1 MIKIMEHMVICI
13 GRQYGSGGREIG
25 ERLAQKLG
33 INCYDK
39 LLIKKAAEI
48 SGLNEEYISR
58 EEEKPANP
66 LWLLSGNIFADTAG
80 IGAAF
85 YSGNEMIYNAEK
97 AAIEQISGQES
108 CVIIGRSASQILRDK
123 GCFSVFIYA
132 DIYDRLARVS
142 ARNGIDEKEASERIR
157 KIDKM
162 RQRYF
167 DAYSAT
173 GWGKSESYDMLL
185 SSSRFGVESCT
196 ELIMNALSMTKGG
209 VSHE

>member
-48 SGLNEEYISR
+48 SGLNKEYISR

-97 AAIEQISGQES
+97 AAID
-108 CVIIGRSASQILRDK
+108 RK
-123 GCFSVFIYA
+123 SV
-132 DIYDRLARVS
+132 V
-142 ARNGIDEKEASERIR
+142 
-157 KIDKM
+157 
-162 RQRYF
+162 
-167 DAYSAT
+167 
-173 GWGKSESYDMLL
+173 
-185 SSSRFGVESCT
+185 
-196 ELIMNALSMTKGG
+196 
-209 VSHE
+209 

>member
-1 MIKIMEHMVICI
+1 MEHMVICI

-85 YSGNEMIYNAEK
+85 YSGNEIDRK
-97 AAIEQISGQES
+97 
-108 CVIIGRSASQILRDK
+108 
-123 GCFSVFIYA
+123 SV
-132 DIYDRLARVS
+132 V
-142 ARNGIDEKEASERIR
+142 
-157 KIDKM
+157 
-162 RQRYF
+162 
-167 DAYSAT
+167 
-173 GWGKSESYDMLL
+173 
-185 SSSRFGVESCT
+185 
-196 ELIMNALSMTKGG
+196 
-209 VSHE
+209 

>member
-1 MIKIMEHMVICI
+1 MEHMVICI

-80 IGAAF
+80 IGAVF
-85 YSGNEMIYNAEK
+85 YSGSEVIYNAEK
-97 AAIEQISGQES
+97 AAIEQIAQKES
-108 CVIIGRSASQILRDK
+108 CVIIGRSASQILRGKD
-123 GCFSVFIYA
+123 CFSVFIYA
-132 DIYDRLARVS
+132 DIHDRISRVS
-142 ARNGIDEKEASERIR
+142 ARNGIDDKEASERIR

-167 DAYSAT
+167 DAYSET
-173 GWGKSESYDMLL
+173 GWGKTESYDLL
-185 SSSRFGVESCT
+185 FSSSRFGVEKCT
-196 ELIMNALSMTKGG
+196 DLIISAVSMTEGG

>member
-1 MIKIMEHMVICI
+1 MVICI

-66 LWLLSGNIFADTAG
+66 LWYLSGNIFADTAG

-85 YSGNEMIYNAEK
+85 YSGSEVIYNAEK
-97 AAIEQISGQES
+97 VAIEQIVQRES
-108 CVIIGRSASQILRDK
+108 CVIIGRSASEILRNK

-132 DIYDRLARVS
+132 DEQDRIARVS

-162 RQRYF
+162 RKGYF
-167 DAYSAT
+167 NAYSET
-173 GWGKSESYDMLL
+173 GWGKAESYDLLL
-185 SSSRFGVESCT
+185 SGSRFGVENCAD
-196 ELIMNALSMTKGG
+196 LIISAVSMTEGG
-209 VSHE
+209 VSNE